1 MVLDCFGIICNN
13 SIRRGNRRRQLTRE
27 KKGEKRIMS
36 GLVYFHE
43 QKTLN
48 DILNLYENGQL
59 NLNPGFQ
66 RQSVWSENDRKKLI
80 DSLFRG
86 FPLPSIFLYKRHEG
100 GDLIYDVID
109 GKQRIETFLMFTGKI
124 RGGRFKARVQ
134 LPKSEQLEW
143 VDWNLLKRNE
153 SQHLVLGYRLQVV
166 QVEGDLSDIIDVF
179 VRINSTGKALTPQE
193 RRKAKFYNSPF
204 LKKAAQVARKYST
217 FLRSHKIISATQEAR
232 MKHVELISEL
242 MVSAH
247 AGDVIN
253 KKAAL
258 DKVMDSNSLTPNQV
272 AKATEVTVKALK
284 RTASIFPNLK
294 QTRFHNISDFY
305 SLVVLVMKF
314 ETERKIL
321 TNRKRN
327 SLANDL
333 LTAFATGVDQVR
345 EKQKLIR
352 GTKPSEELFR
362 DYMMTVTRGT
372 DEIGNRRRRAEIL
385 RGLLGSL
392 FEKKDDKR
400 LFSVEQRRILW
411 NISREKKCSS
421 CGTELMWEDLTID
434 HIRPHSKGGQTSL
447 NNAALMCR
455 SCNSSKNN
463 RTRRR

>member
-1 MVLDCFGIICNN
+1 
-13 SIRRGNRRRQLTRE
+13 
-27 KKGEKRIMS
+27 
-36 GLVYFHE
+36 
-43 QKTLN
+43 
-48 DILNLYENGQL
+48 
-59 NLNPGFQ
+59 
-66 RQSVWSENDRKKLI
+66 
-80 DSLFRG
+80 
-86 FPLPSIFLYKRHEG
+86 
-100 GDLIYDVID
+100 
-109 GKQRIETFLMFTGKI
+109 
-124 RGGRFKARVQ
+124 
-134 LPKSEQLEW
+134 
-143 VDWNLLKRNE
+143 
-153 SQHLVLGYRLQVV
+153 
-166 QVEGDLSDIIDVF
+166 
-179 VRINSTGKALTPQE
+179 
-193 RRKAKFYNSPF
+193 
-204 LKKAAQVARKYST
+204 
-217 FLRSHKIISATQEAR
+217 
-232 MKHVELISEL
+232 